1 MLTHAGAGAYGRAGQ
16 RLDWL
21 FVAPLQKAPSM
32 SPAKPFEFRSSGSIE
47 FEALDPVALAE
58 PEKAAAAATPPDDTL
73 DHDPLS
79 INFGRKKDIK
89 ASSVER
95 MLSGPAIDWFVGF
108 PADARPKALCD
119 QYPHVANRLAAL
131 WPQRSAVSAA
141 LQQIVADPRW
151 GSAGFPGQVHGEL
164 KRLQA
169 RATER

>member
-1 MLTHAGAGAYGRAGQ
+1 
-16 RLDWL
+16 
-21 FVAPLQKAPSM
+21 M

-58 PEKAAAAATPPDDTL
+58 PGKAAAAAAVVHDDTL

-79 INFGRKKDIK
+79 INFARKKDTK
-89 ASSVER
+89 PSSVER

-131 WPQRSAVSAA
+131 WPQRAAVGAA

-164 KRLQA
+164 KRLLA
-169 RATER
+169 RASER